1 MHMLV
6 RFRFR
11 LFLAIVIVCF
21 WTSSLVRVQTTWA
34 QDTDAPEPPEIS
46 DDVQTP
52 DEEEAAPEP
61 EAQIEEPAY
70 TREVPTERVPPAGPM
85 PPSAPGSGKVELS
98 NGERLVSIDFN
109 SVDIGV
115 FIKFI
120 SDLTKKNFVIDDRVK
135 ARVSIVSPGKITV
148 AEAYKVFESVLE
160 VHGFAAVPAGEITKI
175 VPAPEAR
182 TKNIK
187 TRLQEESGTVGDTVV
202 TQIIPM
208 RYADTEEIKR
218 LFTPLVSKSAVILSY
233 APTNTLIITDVQ
245 SNINRLLNILRAID
259 VTGVGQQIALI
270 PVENA
275 DASKLVNLLNTIFKS
290 PQRAGK
296 PTPEKG
302 ITFVADERTN
312 IIVVMASEGDTE
324 NIRQLIRS
332 LDKETPRGQGK
343 IHVYYLEHAAAE
355 DLAKVLQDIP
365 QQRGGAP
372 QAEGKP
378 AAPVVSDKVRITADK
393 ATNSLIIMA
402 EMEEYLTIEN
412 IIRKIDIPRA
422 MVYIEALIMEVN
434 VNKDFRLGT
443 EWAVGS
449 ETTVDG
455 KDSVYGGGFGGGA
468 LGGDPGYQNLGVFG
482 ADSGVSAVPLPPGFS
497 LGIFGEAI
505 RIGDLLFPSIGA
517 IAQAYKKDRDARI
530 LSTPQIL
537 TTDNQEAKIYVGRN
551 VPFQTTATATQTGN
565 EVYNSFE
572 YRDVGKTLKITPM
585 ISKDRMVR
593 LNLALEVTELESTSE
608 FRPTTLKRTV
618 ETTAIVR
625 DRQTIVLGGLIDDTS
640 SVTDYRVPCLG
651 DIPLLG
657 MAFRSQATGAA
668 KTNLYVFLTPR
679 VIQSP
684 DEAVEVSQR
693 KRGEIESLRD
703 QEKEIKLYNRRQDPS
718 PETPQNVAPQS
729 RIESYNYREEKA
741 PDQPQ
746 PEVLK
751 EPAADRSLPLPPN
764 ATPTQQTPVPAE
776 TAPPQPTGA
785 VETKPAPT
793 QEPPATSPAAAPS
806 AVQPE
811 STHRAVAPAPV
822 AGTASQPVVTQ
833 KPATGKI
840 ATPPSDRAGGYT
852 IQVASLQTPEA
863 ADQLLQ
869 ELTALGFAAYVVRA
883 ENSGKIWYRLR
894 VGYYDQ
900 QKPAEE
906 VMAQLRTNR
915 YNPILLK
922 L

>member
-1 MHMLV
+1 MLLTI
-6 RFRFR
+6 RFR
-11 LFLAIVIVCF
+11 LITAVLLGCI
-21 WTSSLVRVQTTWA
+21 WA
-34 QDTDAPEPPEIS
+34 ALTVFPQASRAQNDPDAPPNPEVTEESRLPELPPESDEALDEPEMQLEEPPVDTRE
-46 DDVQTP
+46 TP
-52 DEEEAAPEP
+52 EEA
-61 EAQIEEPAY
+61 
-70 TREVPTERVPPAGPM
+70 PPRTGSM
-85 PPSAPGSGKVELS
+85 PQSPPGEGKVALS
-98 NGERLVSIDFN
+98 NGQRLVSIDFN
-109 SVDIGV
+109 NVDIGI

-120 SDLTKKNFVIDDRVK
+120 SDLTKRNFVIDDRVK
-135 ARVSIVSPGKITV
+135 ARVSIISPGKITV

-182 TKNIK
+182 TKSIK
-187 TRLQEESGTVGDTVV
+187 TRLQEESGMVGDTIV

-233 APTNTLIITDVQ
+233 PPTNTLIITDVQ
-245 SNINRLLNILRAID
+245 SNINRLLKILKAID

-275 DASKLVNLLNTIFKS
+275 NAAKLVTLLNSVFKS
-290 PQRAGK
+290 TPRAGK
-296 PTPEKG
+296 PSPEKD

-324 NIRQLIRS
+324 NIRQLIKS
-332 LDKETPRGQGK
+332 LDRETPRGQGR
-343 IHVYYLEHAAAE
+343 IHVYYLEHASAE
-355 DLAKVLQDIP
+355 ELAKVLQDIP
-365 QQRGGAP
+365 QQQGGGAA
-372 QAEGKP
+372 QAEGRP
-378 AAPVVSDKVRITADK
+378 TAPVVSQMVRITADK

-402 EMEEYLTIEN
+402 EMEEYLTIED

-443 EWAVGS
+443 EWLLGA
-449 ETTVDG
+449 ETSYKDKDG
-455 KDSVYGGGFGGGA
+455 IYGGGFGGGA
-468 LGGDPGYQNLGVFG
+468 LGGDPGYQSIAPINPQTGTRLP
-482 ADSGVSAVPLPPGFS
+482 VPLPPGFS
-497 LGIFGEAI
+497 LGIFGEALSI
-505 RIGDLLFPSIGA
+505 SGVTFPSISA
-517 IAQAYKKDRDARI
+517 VVQAYKKDRDARI

-551 VPFQTTATATQTGN
+551 VPFQTTATATQTGS

-625 DRQTIVLGGLIDDTS
+625 DQQTIVLGGLIDDTAS
-640 SVTDYRVPCLG
+640 STNYRVPCLG
-651 DIPLLG
+651 DIPGLG
-657 MAFRSQATGAA
+657 LAFRSKATAGA

-684 DEAVEVSQR
+684 DEASKVADQ
-693 KRGEIESLRD
+693 KRGQIDTLRGED
-703 QEKEIKLYNRRQDPS
+703 IKLYDKRRDSAPD
-718 PETPQNVAPQS
+718 APQTIVPQS
-729 RIESYNYREEKA
+729 KIESFNYREEQSPPA
-741 PDQPQ
+741 AEMTPLQTPASAAAAAVPADPPPR
-746 PEVLK
+746 PEVPHPVQPSP
-751 EPAADRSLPLPPN
+751 EAAQAETALPPKVLEPP
-764 ATPTQQTPVPAE
+764 APASAPTPKPAGPPTTPTQPAVVPKD
-776 TAPPQPTGA
+776 T
-785 VETKPAPT
+785 
-793 QEPPATSPAAAPS
+793 
-806 AVQPE
+806 
-811 STHRAVAPAPV
+811 
-822 AGTASQPVVTQ
+822 
-833 KPATGKI
+833 TGKSAAI
-840 ATPPSDRAGGYT
+840 QDNGRAGGYT

-863 ADQLLQ
+863 ADQLLR
-869 ELTALGFAAYVVRA
+869 ELTGLGYAAYTVRT
-883 ENSGKIWYRLR
+883 ENSGKVWFRLR

-900 QKPAEE
+900 QKSAEA